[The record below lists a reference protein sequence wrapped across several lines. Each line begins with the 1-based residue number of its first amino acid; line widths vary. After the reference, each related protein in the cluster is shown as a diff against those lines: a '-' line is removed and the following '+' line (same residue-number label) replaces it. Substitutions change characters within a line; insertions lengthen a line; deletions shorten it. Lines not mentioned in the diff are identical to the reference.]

1 MKNKNNVNFKC
12 LSLIFA
18 LCCVFIASLISF
30 KGVYVKAT
38 TNEISENDTTEEII
52 EEENQEETTEEDVNE
67 LVEDLSLEI
76 KDFIIM
82 VFGALSALGIS
93 WGSIATVTKWLK
105 NKVKDANQDL
115 SKTFEMMKEIKQEL
129 EETKKEL
136 RESKEQNEKTNIE
149 LSNVKLLLND
159 FYDATKLKQSAIEK
173 AVNQA
178 LTNDEKKEDDLKDES
193 I

>member
-1 MKNKNNVNFKC
+1 MKNKNNVNFKF

-18 LCCVFIASLISF
+18 LCCIFIVSLISF
-30 KGVYVKAT
+30 KGVCVKAT
-38 TNEISENDTTEEII
+38 TNEILENDTTEEII

-76 KDFIIM
+76 KDFVLWVVGI
-82 VFGALSALGIS
+82 LSALGVS
-93 WGSIATVTKWLK
+93 WGSIATVIKFIK

-115 SKTFEMMKEIKQEL
+115 SKTFEMMKEIKKEL

-136 RESKEQNEKTNIE
+136 EESKEQNEKTNIE

-159 FYDATKLKQSAIEK
+159 FYDATKLKQLAIEK
-173 AVNQA
+173 AVNQV
-178 LTNDEKKEDDLKDES
+178 LTDEKKEDDLNES